1 MTFARNK
8 IFAKTFILAAL
19 LLLVISVAAEAQN
32 KKKSKGRSKNYLLG
46 ARIGFDNGPSQFLI
60 GGQGEFG
67 RFAGSAVLAPSFDFS
82 LGGDGTAANFD
93 LRWYLLPLPESGLT
107 FYGAAGPTLFFASGK
122 GASSTEFGLSLVAGM
137 KIPMRG
143 GNKYNFE
150 ARFGIGDIPEL
161 RFMFGILFGI

>member
-1 MTFARNK
+1 MILIQNR
-8 IFAKTFILAAL
+8 ISSRIFILTAL
-19 LLLVISVAAEAQN
+19 LLFVFSVTAEAQN
-32 KKKSKGRSKNYLLG
+32 KKKVKGRSKNYSLG
-46 ARIGFDNGPSQFLI
+46 GRIGIDNSASQFLI

-67 RFAGSAVLAPSFDFS
+67 RVAGSAVLAPSLDFS
-82 LGGDGTAANFD
+82 LGGDGTAANLD

-107 FYGAAGPTLFFASGK
+107 FYGAAGPTLFFTSGK
-122 GASSTEFGLSLVAGM
+122 GASSTEFGLSLTAGM

-150 ARFGIGDIPEL
+150 VRFGFGDIPDL

>member
-1 MTFARNK
+1 MILIQNRISSK
-8 IFAKTFILAAL
+8 IFILMAL
-19 LLLVISVAAEAQN
+19 IFLVLSLPVEAQN
-32 KKKSKGRSKNYLLG
+32 KNKTKGRSKNYSLG
-46 ARIGFDNGPSQFLI
+46 ARIGIDNSASQFLI

-67 RFAGSAVLAPSFDFS
+67 RFAGSAVLAPSLDFS
-82 LGGDGTAANFD
+82 LGGDGTAANLD

-107 FYGAAGPTLFFASGK
+107 FYGAAGPTLFFTSGK
-122 GASSTEFGLSLVAGM
+122 GGSSTEFGLSLVAGM

>member
-1 MTFARNK
+1 MTYARNK
-8 IFAKTFILAAL
+8 VFTKSFILMTL
-19 LLLVISVAAEAQN
+19 LFLAFSAAAEAQN
-32 KKKSKGRSKNYLLG
+32 KKKSKGRSKNYSLG
-46 ARIGFDNGPSQFLI
+46 ARIGIDNSASQFLI

-67 RFAGSAVLAPSFDFS
+67 RFAGTAVFAPSIDFL

-93 LRWYLLPLPESGLT
+93 LRWYLLPLPKSGLT

-122 GASSTEFGLSLVAGM
+122 GAATEVGLSLTAGM

-150 ARFGIGDIPEL
+150 ARFGIGDIPDL
-161 RFMFGILFGI
+161 RIMFGILFGV

>member
-1 MTFARNK
+1 MILIQNRISSRILILMAL
-8 IFAKTFILAAL
+8 IF
-19 LLLVISVAAEAQN
+19 LVLSLPVEAQN
-32 KKKSKGRSKNYLLG
+32 KKKVKGRSKSYSLG
-46 ARIGFDNGPSQFLI
+46 ARIGMNSNPSQFLI

-67 RFAGSAVLAPSFDFS
+67 RIAGSAVLAPSLDFS
-82 LGGDGTAANFD
+82 LGGDGTAANLD

-122 GASSTEFGLSLVAGM
+122 GASTEVGLSLTAGM

-150 ARFGIGDIPEL
+150 VRFGLGDIPEL
-161 RFMFGILFGI
+161 RFMFGILFGV

>member
-1 MTFARNK
+1 MILIQNR
-8 IFAKTFILAAL
+8 ISLRIFILMAL
-19 LLLVISVAAEAQN
+19 IFLVLSLPAEAQN
-32 KKKSKGRSKNYLLG
+32 KKKVKGRSKNYSLG
-46 ARIGFDNGPSQFLI
+46 ARIGIDNSASQFLI

-67 RFAGSAVLAPSFDFS
+67 RIAGSAVLAPSLDFS
-82 LGGDGTAANFD
+82 LGGDGTAANLD

-122 GASSTEFGLSLVAGM
+122 GASTEVGLSLTAGM

-150 ARFGIGDIPEL
+150 ARFGIGDIPDM
-161 RFMFGILFGI
+161 RFMFGILFGV

>member
-1 MTFARNK
+1 MTHARNRV
-8 IFAKTFILAAL
+8 FRKTIILMAL
-19 LLLVISVAAEAQN
+19 MLFVLSVTAEAQN
-32 KKKSKGRSKNYLLG
+32 KKKAKGRSKNYSLG
-46 ARIGFDNGPSQFLI
+46 VRIGIDNSPSQLLI

-67 RFAGSAVLAPSFDFS
+67 RFAGSAVLAPSLDFS
-82 LGGDGTAANFD
+82 LGGDGTAANLD

-107 FYGAAGPTLFFASGK
+107 FYGAAGPTLFFASRK

-150 ARFGIGDIPEL
+150 VRFGLGDIPDM